1 MVLAQVCRYRRSR
14 SHKHRKR
21 TNRRIK
27 KVQALLHENPLLD
40 DSFSEILIDDSE
52 LDLSINNDWE
62 VIKKQGGY
70 GPTFLKSKVR
80 NGSPVRFS
88 PHMEHEGKYKVYTYY
103 HMRKDISPAITYS
116 ISNGI
121 DSWTR
126 VIHKDSVRIEG
137 QTTGEW
143 IELEHTTF
151 KKLHAIYRNI
161 HRRYKR
167 GGHC

>member
-1 MVLAQVCRYRRSR
+1 MRPF
-14 SHKHRKR
+14 
-21 TNRRIK
+21 TNMHIMK
-27 KVQALLHENPLLD
+27 KY
-40 DSFSEILIDDSE
+40 ILIFLCLITVSGSFAQMQDF
-52 LDLSINNDWE
+52 
-62 VIKKQGGY
+62 KFKFY
-70 GPTFLKSKVR
+70 GQIRPTFLKSKVR

-143 IELEHTTF
+143 IELGTYNFQKSSMPYIEISTGDTSGAVIADAVLF
-151 KKLHAIYRNI
+151 IPVK
-161 HRRYKR
+161 
-167 GGHC
+167 

>member
-1 MVLAQVCRYRRSR
+1 M
-14 SHKHRKR
+14 
-21 TNRRIK
+21 
-27 KVQALLHENPLLD
+27 LHENPLLD

-143 IELEHTTF
+143 IELGTYNFQKSSMPYIEISTGDTSGAVIADAVLF
-151 KKLHAIYRNI
+151 IPVK
-161 HRRYKR
+161 
-167 GGHC
+167 